1 MTKEEQ
7 LIVSWIKNNPKMSA
21 QKIHNGMSSF
31 YNKEDF
37 NISVATLK
45 RRLSNLKGKN
55 LVISTGKGSGL
66 KYFVSPEYQF
76 IYPIDSNKY
85 FSNDDRKGNERFNF
99 ELIETLKTIRIFTDA
114 ELMELTTLQK
124 EYEKNISILSDEVYK
139 IELERLSIDLT
150 WKSSQ
155 MEGNTYTLLDTE
167 RLLKEKKTAEG
178 KTLEEA
184 TMLLNHKVA
193 IDFIISNSDIFEI
206 LTVREIENIHYL
218 LMKDLNVKPNI
229 RTELVGVLG
238 TNYSPLDN
246 EHQIREALTT
256 MCNLVNTRENVFDK
270 AFLILVI
277 LSYIQA
283 FMDGNKRVARIVAN
297 GILIN
302 QKYCPISFRTVEPSD
317 YKKAML
323 IFYEQNNISA
333 FKEIFILQFKYAVES
348 YFRTSNSKV
357 WSDNL

>member
-1 MTKEEQ
+1 MTREEQ
-7 LIVSWIKNNPKMSA
+7 LIVDWVKNNPKMSA
-21 QKIHNGMSSF
+21 QKIYNGMSSF
-31 YNKEDF
+31 YNNDDF
-37 NISVATLK
+37 DISVATLK
-45 RRLSNLKGKN
+45 RRLAHLKDKN
-55 LVISTGKGSGL
+55 IVISTGKGSGL
-66 KYFVSPEYQF
+66 KYLISQEYQF
-76 IYPIDSNKY
+76 IYPIDSKEY
-85 FSNDDRKGNERFNF
+85 FANDDRDGNERFNF
-99 ELIETLKTIRIFTDA
+99 DLIETLKTIRIFTDD
-114 ELMELTTLQK
+114 ELKELTRLQN
-124 EYEKNISILSDEVYK
+124 EYEKNITILSNEAYK

-155 MEGNTYTLLDTE
+155 IEGNTYTLLDTE

-178 KTLEEA
+178 KSLEEA
-184 TMLLNHKVA
+184 TMLLNHKAA
-193 IDFIISNSDIFEI
+193 IDFIISNSDIFDI

-218 LMKDLNVKPNI
+218 LMKDLNVKLKI
-229 RTELVGVLG
+229 RTELVGVQG

-246 EHQIREALTT
+246 EYQIREALTA

-277 LSYIQA
+277 VSYIQA

-302 QKYCPISFRTVEPSD
+302 HKYCPISFRTVESFD
-317 YKKAML
+317 YKKALL

-348 YFRTSNSKV
+348 YFRTSNS
-357 WSDNL
+357 